1 MIIIVEVMIMHNRS
15 IICAVDR
22 KYTVKDIHR
31 CIHAVMA
38 LTAVVLLL
46 LVFAASSLLQV
57 KADEEKYQY
66 NNVDTGYEAVIED
79 DADIIDESN
88 YSSLLDIMKQITVY
102 GNVMLKT
109 IDTNSTT
116 TESYVRSLYREKY
129 GTDSGTI
136 FIIDMY
142 NRNIWIHSNGKIYS
156 TVTSSYADTITDN
169 VYRYASSK
177 DYYMCAYKVYEQ
189 ELALL
194 KGRRISQPMKYI
206 SNVLLAV
213 VAALIINYGIVRLYL
228 RKKAPSRKDI
238 MKGIFAGKAINNCQ
252 VTYRYQTRTYS
263 PVQTDSGSSS
273 SGGSSGGSSSGGSS
287 GGGGGGGGGHS
298 F

>member
-1 MIIIVEVMIMHNRS
+1 MHNRS

-238 MKGIFAGKAINNCQ
+238 MKGMERLLIIVRLHTVIRPGHIHQYRQTQAAALLEAHQGARLPVVRQ
-252 VTYRYQTRTYS
+252 VVEAEVAEATASNITLVLFY
-263 PVQTDSGSSS
+263 
-273 SGGSSGGSSSGGSS
+273 
-287 GGGGGGGGGHS
+287 
-298 F
+298 